1 MESGWTTI
9 FKATNLFESEVSR
22 TPLSAALPHGAK
34 NVQDYD
40 SRTRLVW
47 RKTWDYRAA
56 AHLGHCADLLRTQQ
70 AGRFGQRP
78 GRRDQECQG
87 RDEGAPA
94 RALRPAVPSYGPE
107 DALRA
112 PSYHALRL

>member
-1 MESGWTTI
+1 MESGWPTI

-40 SRTRLVW
+40 SRTRFVW

-56 AHLGHCADLLRTQQ
+56 AHLGHCVDLLRTQQ

-78 GRRDQECQG
+78 GRRDQEFQG
-87 RDEGAPA
+87 RDEGT
-94 RALRPAVPSYGPE
+94 RATPLRPPHPSC
-107 DALRA
+107 DQQ
-112 PSYHALRL
+112 